1 MTTAVSRDKQF
12 KDPMQSVRECID
24 GQAGEAVV
32 RISDR
37 GAPEYLLSA
46 PNPRAGEPVYRQAI
60 NSAAIPGAPTASTDG
75 VAFLA
80 WSDCVLYWTAGTATH
95 TSLDVTVWAYADT
108 GEWVQVGSAAAVL
121 PSVETKIG
129 GVGYRRCYV
138 QITATNGGADGTL
151 TLHATGV

>member
-1 MTTAVSRDKQF
+1 MTTAVNRKKQS
-12 KDPMQSVRECID
+12 KEVMGAVRSCID
-24 GQAGEAVV
+24 SQAAEAVV
-32 RISDR
+32 RISER

-46 PNPRAGEPVYRQAI
+46 PHPSAGQPVYRQAI
-60 NSAAIPGAPTASTDG
+60 NSAALPGAPAASTDG
-75 VAFLA
+75 EPFTA

-108 GEWVQVGSAAAVL
+108 DEWVQVGSAAGVL

-138 QITATNGGADGTL
+138 QITAANGGATGTL
-151 TLHATGV
+151 TLNATGV